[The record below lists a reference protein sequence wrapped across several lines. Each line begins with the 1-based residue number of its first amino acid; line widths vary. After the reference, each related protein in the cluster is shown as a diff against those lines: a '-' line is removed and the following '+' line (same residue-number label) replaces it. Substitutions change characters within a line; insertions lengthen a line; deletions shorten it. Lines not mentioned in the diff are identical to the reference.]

1 MALES
6 INTIVGWKE
15 WVSLPD
21 LDLPSIKAKIDTGAT
36 TSSLHAY
43 KITYVKKG
51 EKRYVRFEVHP
62 IQHNKKIK
70 VSCIAPLIEKRS
82 VKSSTGEL
90 TKRPVIKTTLQIGDS
105 LWEIELNLT
114 NRDSMGMRMLI
125 GREALK
131 RVLVNPTHKFLH
143 GKLSAKNSK
152 RHYKDKKCK

>member
-1 MALES
+1 MALET

-43 KITYVKKG
+43 KITYVRKG

-62 IQHNKKIK
+62 IQNNKKIK
-70 VSCIAPLIEKRS
+70 VTCTAPLIEKRS

-90 TKRPVIKTTLQIGDS
+90 TKRPVIKTTLKIGDS
-105 LWEIELNLT
+105 IWEIELNLT

-131 RVLVNPTHKFLH
+131 RVLVNPTNKFLH
-143 GKLSAKNSK
+143 GRLSSKNSK
-152 RHYKDKKCK
+152 GHYKDKKCK